1 MNKLL
6 SNLFAGVGV
15 AVVAKK
21 LADSFT
27 VVRKYDEDETVK
39 ALAEMNFETLIDA
52 RHVLDEA
59 KDILNDY
66 DWVSVADILTI
77 ADDMGYTKFP
87 AFIYSSDRGWPNLD
101 DAFVYSAYHYGNKVY
116 RIHYPK
122 SHSVKN

>member
-59 KDILNDY
+59 KDILKDY

-77 ADDMGYTKFP
+77 ADDVGYSKFP
-87 AFIYSSDRGWPNLD
+87 TLL
-101 DAFVYSAYHYGNKVY
+101 
-116 RIHYPK
+116 
-122 SHSVKN
+122 